1 MERSRKG
8 REKKTHT
15 DKASAAAQDEQ
26 SVDSANLNIF
36 LGLLPVNQ
44 REKKMQSIT
53 INQSTPLSRSLVGKK
68 SIKGVQHR
76 SRTVLS
82 NVRSKAAGIA
92 KEIDEGNADYSI
104 HIQN

>member
-44 REKKMQSIT
+44 REKKNAIDN
-53 INQSTPLSRSLVGKK
+53 NQPVDPSFP
-68 SIKGVQHR
+68 
-76 SRTVLS
+76 
-82 NVRSKAAGIA
+82 
-92 KEIDEGNADYSI
+92 
-104 HIQN
+104 